1 MIEQV
6 ESNNLDMKQPIKPQI
21 RAVLLIKEPL
31 ILEHFVIDTI
41 SHVTDTFSLREEM
54 DLVAPRLH
62 VKMVEH
68 VLTSVGIPGCSRVN
82 VDRIIK
88 ECIAKSTAEVGNS

>member
-1 MIEQV
+1 
-6 ESNNLDMKQPIKPQI
+6 
-21 RAVLLIKEPL
+21 
-31 ILEHFVIDTI
+31 
-41 SHVTDTFSLREEM
+41 M
-54 DLVAPRLH
+54 DLAAPQLH

-68 VLTSVGIPGCSRVN
+68 VLTRVGIPECSRVN